1 MEKARCGRIDIYEK
15 FNLIDIRN
23 KCPYAI
29 EVLSD
34 EKIEEAIDDLKSVFC
49 YCKSVLLVYMIKSFD
64 AIEEHPKVSY
74 TSEMIAKQ
82 MLKKVIIG
90 KLFRDNKMKPY
101 SLWDLFLDNQL

>member
-1 MEKARCGRIDIYEK
+1 METVRCGRIDIYEQ

-23 KCPYAI
+23 KCPYAR

-34 EKIEEAIDDLKSVFC
+34 KKIKEAIDDLKRVFC
-49 YCKSVLLVYMIKSFD
+49 YCESVPPVYMIKSFD

-90 KLFRDNKMKPY
+90 KLFRDNKMKP
-101 SLWDLFLDNQL
+101 